1 MGDSWLYRRL
11 GLFIGLVMNY
21 KFKTSDKDSFNFALT
36 GRLVESSGRISG
48 YFLNL
53 KQGVKMPSFDIV
65 SEIDKHELQNAV
77 DQANKEVTTR
87 YDFKGT
93 DSSFELKDSTVTLK
107 TESDFQL
114 NQMYDMLLQKA
125 NRRGIDVKCMDPKDP
140 DIQLKSA
147 KQVVEMRE
155 GIEAPLAKKIIKAI
169 KDSKMKVQTANQG
182 DSVRVTGKKRDD
194 LQQVMQMLKGME
206 DLDMPL
212 QFNNFR
218 D

>member
-1 MGDSWLYRRL
+1 
-11 GLFIGLVMNY
+11 
-21 KFKTSDKDSFNFALT
+21 
-36 GRLVESSGRISG
+36 
-48 YFLNL
+48 
-53 KQGVKMPSFDIV
+53 MPSFDIV

-93 DSSFELKDSTVTLK
+93 DSSFEIKDNAITMK

-125 NRRGIDVKCMDPKDP
+125 NRRGIDIKCMKVNDP
-140 DIQLKSA
+140 DVQLKSA

-169 KDSKMKVQTANQG
+169 KDSKLKVQAANQG

-194 LQQVMQMLKGME
+194 LQQVMQLLRGME
-206 DLDMPL
+206 DIDMPL

>member
-1 MGDSWLYRRL
+1 
-11 GLFIGLVMNY
+11 
-21 KFKTSDKDSFNFALT
+21 
-36 GRLVESSGRISG
+36 
-48 YFLNL
+48 
-53 KQGVKMPSFDIV
+53 MPSFDIV

-93 DSSFELKDSTVTLK
+93 DSSFELNGTTVVMK

-125 NRRGIDVKCMDPKDP
+125 NRRGIDIKCMDPKDP
-140 DIQLKSA
+140 DVQLKSA

-169 KDSKMKVQTANQG
+169 KDSKLKVQAANQG

-194 LQQVMQMLKGME
+194 LQQVMQLLRGME
-206 DLDMPL
+206 EVDMPL

>member
-1 MGDSWLYRRL
+1 
-11 GLFIGLVMNY
+11 
-21 KFKTSDKDSFNFALT
+21 
-36 GRLVESSGRISG
+36 
-48 YFLNL
+48 
-53 KQGVKMPSFDIV
+53 MPSFDIV

-93 DSSFELKDSTVTLK
+93 DSSFELNDNAITMK

-114 NQMYDMLLQKA
+114 NQMYDMLMQKA
-125 NRRGIDVKCMDPKDP
+125 NRRGIDIKCMDAKDP
-140 DIQLKSA
+140 DIQLKNA
-147 KQVVEMRE
+147 RQVVEMRE

-169 KDSKMKVQTANQG
+169 KDSKMKVQASNQG

-206 DLDMPL
+206 DIDMPL

>member
-1 MGDSWLYRRL
+1 
-11 GLFIGLVMNY
+11 
-21 KFKTSDKDSFNFALT
+21 
-36 GRLVESSGRISG
+36 
-48 YFLNL
+48 
-53 KQGVKMPSFDIV
+53 MPSFDIV

-93 DSSFELKDSTVTLK
+93 DSNFEVNGTSITLK

-114 NQMYDMLLQKA
+114 NQMYEMLLQKA
-125 NRRGIDVKCMDPKDP
+125 NRRGIDIKCMDPKDP
-140 DIQLKSA
+140 DIQLKNA
-147 KQVVEMRE
+147 RQVVDMRE

-169 KDSKMKVQTANQG
+169 KDSKLKVQAANQG

-194 LQQVMQMLKGME
+194 LQQVMQLLKSME
-206 DLDMPL
+206 DIDMPL

>member
-1 MGDSWLYRRL
+1 
-11 GLFIGLVMNY
+11 
-21 KFKTSDKDSFNFALT
+21 
-36 GRLVESSGRISG
+36 
-48 YFLNL
+48 
-53 KQGVKMPSFDIV
+53 MPSFDIV
-65 SEIDKHELQNAV
+65 SELDKHELTNAV

-93 DSSFELKDSTVTLK
+93 DSQFELSGTTVTLK

-114 NQMYDMLLQKA
+114 DQMYNILVEKA
-125 NRRGIDVKCMDPKDP
+125 NRRGIDVKCMEVKDP

-147 KQVVEMRE
+147 KQIIEMRE
-155 GIEAPLAKKIIKAI
+155 GIDAPLAKKVIKII
-169 KDSKMKVQTANQG
+169 KDSKLKVQAANQG

-194 LQQVMQMLKGME
+194 LQAVMQLLKSQE
-206 DLDMPL
+206 DLELPL